1 MALQQVKL
9 RANEPGSQRGM
20 QRCMHRR
27 AKSSRCHGRGEYNY
41 CDSLR
46 ASVIGGMV
54 HSM

>member
-1 MALQQVKL
+1 
-9 RANEPGSQRGM
+9 M

-46 ASVIGGMV
+46 ASLHRGNGPFHVVRSKEYPRDLINDNGP
-54 HSM
+54 